1 MLHQPSSQVPYL
13 NGSVPKRQT
22 NLELRPRE
30 YLRPD
35 EIERLIVAAKD
46 SSAPVRNHAL
56 VLVSYRH
63 GLRVGEAI
71 ALLWSQVD
79 FERAQLH
86 VNRLKNGR
94 PGLHS
99 IEGDELRLLRRLKRE
114 VGESPWLFLSRLKT
128 PLTPRGAN
136 MVITSLGKVAGLD
149 FPIHFHQLRHS
160 CGFALANRGC
170 DTRLI
175 QDWLGHQNIQHTARY
190 TALTPHRFEGLWR

>member
-1 MLHQPSSQVPYL
+1 M
-13 NGSVPKRQT
+13 GSRQT
-22 NLELRPRE
+22 NLERRPRE
-30 YLRPD
+30 YLRSD
-35 EIERLIVAAKD
+35 EINRLLVAAKD
-46 SSAPVRNHAL
+46 SSAPVRNQAL

-71 ALLWSQVD
+71 ALRWSQVD

-86 VNRLKNGR
+86 VNRLKNGK
-94 PGLHS
+94 PGLHP
-99 IEGDELRLLRRLKRE
+99 IEGDELRLLRRLKQKT
-114 VGESPWLFLSRLKT
+114 GESPWVFLSRFQI
-128 PLTPRGAN
+128 PLSSRGAN
-136 MVITSLGKVAGLD
+136 MIVTELGEAAGLE

-190 TALTPHRFEGLWR
+190 TALTPSRFEGLWR